1 MENFTKD
8 ILNKLNKSLETI
20 ENLNNDIEFKDNVI
34 KELQMEIFK
43 LQNENTNLKL
53 NNQLNETI

>member
-43 LQNENTNLKL
+43 LQNENINLKL
-53 NNQLNETI
+53 NNQ